1 MSVQNELEAMER
13 EGTYGHFY
21 GFYVLFM
28 DFYGVKNK
36 LWESLWQWF
45 LLNAFMGRAFY
56 GALMEVGAYYGWF

>member
-36 LWESLWQWF
+36 LWESLWQ
-45 LLNAFMGRAFY
+45 
-56 GALMEVGAYYGWF
+56 